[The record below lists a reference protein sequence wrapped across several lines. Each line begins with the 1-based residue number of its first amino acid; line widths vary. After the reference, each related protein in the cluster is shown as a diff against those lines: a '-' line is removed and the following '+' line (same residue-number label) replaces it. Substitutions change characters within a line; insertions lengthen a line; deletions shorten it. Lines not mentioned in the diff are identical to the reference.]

1 MLLFRL
7 RRRRTAPRVLILT
20 DHVQSRSAVFLI
32 QLRPTLP
39 LLLSRHPGRPGG
51 VLLRVLLV
59 LSRHFPMPQQR
70 RPWLA

>member
-1 MLLFRL
+1 MLLFVRE
-7 RRRRTAPRVLILT
+7 TAPRVLILT
-20 DHVQSRSAVFLI
+20 DHVPSRSAVFLI